1 MAYIDKV
8 NYKGTVYDVKAEVK
22 PEDISAI
29 TYSKDEINLLMDDKA
44 DVDDVYSKDEIDA
57 AISGFTD
64 VDEVGE
70 IVSANCYT
78 KEESD
83 AKYLTEHQPLKT
95 INNQS
100 LIGTGNIDI
109 GTGGT
114 VTVDETLSSSS
125 TNPVQN
131 KVITSAITSLSGK
144 TENIYNKS
152 EVDEKLALKAN
163 AADVYTQRIVDG
175 LLADKSNT
183 GHTHTKADI
192 TDFPTNLVS
201 GQTQGYTISVLTQEQ
216 WASISGNPNPNY
228 IYLVKE

>member
-29 TYSKDEINLLMDDKA
+29 TYSKE
-44 DVDDVYSKDEIDA
+44 EIDA

-64 VDEVGE
+64 ADEVGE

-109 GTGGT
+109 STGGT
-114 VTVDETLSSSS
+114 VTVDDALSTSS

-216 WASISGNPNPNY
+216 WASISGNPDNST
-228 IYLVKE
+228 IYLIKE

>member
-29 TYSKDEINLLMDDKA
+29 TYSKE
-44 DVDDVYSKDEIDA
+44 EIDA

-109 GTGGT
+109 STGGT
-114 VTVDETLSSSS
+114 VTVDDALSTSS

-201 GQTQGYTISVLTQEQ
+201 GQTHGYTISVLTQEQ
-216 WASISGNPNPNY
+216 WASISGNPDNST
-228 IYLVKE
+228 IYLIKE